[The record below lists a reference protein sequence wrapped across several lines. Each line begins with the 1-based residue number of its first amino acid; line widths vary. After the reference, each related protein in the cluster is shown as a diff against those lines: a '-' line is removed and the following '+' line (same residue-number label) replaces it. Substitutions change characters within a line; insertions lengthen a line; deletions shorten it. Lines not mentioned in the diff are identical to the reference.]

1 MHQNDL
7 NKQREPAIWFRR
19 QLGGKPSMNKVGGRP
34 TLPSGIEWP
43 RQSQVNT
50 PLHFLAQIDL
60 STLPPAPLHD
70 APNAPILP
78 RRGTLFFFADMV
90 EEMLWGDNG
99 GAFANTRV
107 IIANEAGPERIPPQ
121 DTPEIFHSF
130 GERAGGYKTGIIEY
144 PPMTLEPH
152 VIDTF
157 GGIVPFPHPSDTYAQ
172 AAEAAMVAS
181 IEKAI
186 GAPIPVFKNATHREV
201 FEAGNPREYILE
213 YHMQD
218 GTTRQELN
226 CPRHQM
232 LGNGRNIQGTA
243 EDEHADGS
251 ILLLQIDS
259 DEDRVHKEFM
269 FCDAGAAQ
277 FWIEP
282 ADLAQ
287 GRVDRAWAT
296 TEGG

>member
-1 MHQNDL
+1 M
-7 NKQREPAIWFRR
+7 
-19 QLGGKPSMNKVGGRP
+19 
-34 TLPSGIEWP
+34 
-43 RQSQVNT
+43 
-50 PLHFLAQIDL
+50 
-60 STLPPAPLHD
+60 
-70 APNAPILP
+70 
-78 RRGTLFFFADMV
+78 LFFFADMV

-107 IIANEAGPERIPPQ
+107 IIANNVGPERIPPQ
-121 DTPEIFHSF
+121 DTPEILHTF
-130 GERAGGYKTGIIEY
+130 GKRGGGFETGITEY

-157 GGIVPFPHPSDTYAQ
+157 GGIVPFPAPSDTYAQ

-186 GAPIPVFKNATHREV
+186 GASIPVFKNKTRAQV
-201 FEAGNPREYILE
+201 SEAGNPREYILE
-213 YHMQD
+213 R
-218 GTTRQELN
+218 GTIRRELN

-232 LGNGRNIQGTA
+232 LGHGTNIQGTA
-243 EDEHADGS
+243 QDEHTDGT
-251 ILLLQIDS
+251 ILLMQIDS

-282 ADLAQ
+282 SDLAE
-287 GRVDRAWAT
+287 GRFDKAWAT